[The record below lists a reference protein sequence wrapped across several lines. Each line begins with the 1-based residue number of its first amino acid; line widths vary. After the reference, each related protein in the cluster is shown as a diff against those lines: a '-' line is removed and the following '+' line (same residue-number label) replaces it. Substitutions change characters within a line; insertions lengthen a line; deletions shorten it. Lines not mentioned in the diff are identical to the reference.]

1 MYHSSGLRGALTD
14 VMKEKPGSLED
25 LKIKITAFTYHVR
38 MATMSLQNFFVESS
52 CAERDCDVA

>member
-1 MYHSSGLRGALTD
+1 MRGALSD

-38 MATMSLQNFFVESS
+38 MATMSLQNFFVEEKCTGQD
-52 CAERDCDVA
+52 CAVV